1 MKQPALGCRRCPRL
15 VALRQNSRKRYPAYH
30 SAAVRFFGEPS
41 AELLV
46 VGLAPGMQGA
56 NKTGRPFCGDG
67 SGDWLYANL
76 FRLGY
81 SSSSDD
87 AKAVLRNAAITNAV
101 KCVPPDNKPIA
112 AEINQCGE
120 FLASE
125 LKHCGELVVALGR
138 VAHEAV
144 LRSFKLRLA
153 EYPFGHASE
162 YQLPDGRILI
172 SSYHCSRYN
181 VQTRR
186 LTRAQFD
193 AVFDR
198 AALIL
203 QTSTSPVAT

>member
-15 VALRQNSRKRYPAYH
+15 VALRQSSRKLYPAYH
-30 SAAVRFFGEPS
+30 SAAVRFFGEAS
-41 AELLV
+41 ADLLV

-56 NKTGRPFCGDG
+56 NKTGRPFSGDG

-76 FRLGY
+76 FRLGF
-81 SSSSDD
+81 SSSPDD
-87 AKAVLRNAAITNAV
+87 SKALLRNAAITNAV

-112 AEINQCGE
+112 AEVNQCSE
-120 FLASE
+120 FLTSE
-125 LKHCGELVVALGR
+125 LSHCGKVVIALGR

-144 LRSFKLRLA
+144 LKSFTLRLA

-186 LTRAQFD
+186 LTRDQFD
-193 AVFDR
+193 AVFDM
-198 AALIL
+198 AALRL
-203 QTSTSPVAT
+203 QTNTP